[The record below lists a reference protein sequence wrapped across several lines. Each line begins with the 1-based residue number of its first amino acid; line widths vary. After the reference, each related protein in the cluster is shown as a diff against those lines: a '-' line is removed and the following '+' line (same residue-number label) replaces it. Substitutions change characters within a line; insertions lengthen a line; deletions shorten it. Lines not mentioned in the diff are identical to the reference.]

1 VQAVQT
7 NCHIAD
13 ARHAADLTLC
23 TYLLQMREFY
33 RWEQGLPLGANLPRE
48 AIGTW
53 IAEREALWQEL
64 EEAELLT
71 LPASRL
77 SPRAGP
83 LRRGHHQPRLQ
94 PTGLVYGAG
103 LVGQDRPV
111 FFMAQASGSR

>member
-1 VQAVQT
+1 MSRPCRRLPARLARLVQAVQT

-33 RWEQGLPLGANLPRE
+33 RWEQHLPWAQPAARRHR
-48 AIGTW
+48 TW

-71 LPASRL
+71 LPLPGFRTRS
-77 SPRAGP
+77 GP
-83 LRRGHHQPRLQ
+83 L
-94 PTGLVYGAG
+94 
-103 LVGQDRPV
+103 
-111 FFMAQASGSR
+111 